1 MCLPSHASETP
12 QVGSSRRLWLLSYA
26 DSEESLCPLGGNG
39 GWGEIESLVDIGRRC
54 EGRWLRRVESRCWY
68 STKGGRGN
76 DGTVSYGYA
85 HRSRSPTVL
94 LGC

>member
-39 GWGEIESLVDIGRRC
+39 GWGEIESLVDMRCRC
-54 EGRWLRRVESRCWY
+54 EGRWLRRVECRCVARCGDRAV
-68 STKGGRGN
+68 TPRL
-76 DGTVSYGYA
+76 
-85 HRSRSPTVL
+85 RSSFTLTSASPSL
-94 LGC
+94 H